1 MLGDRIGLRPLET
14 QDVYPLLKWF
24 NDQRVLEDLGAEHIF
39 FCVSLEE
46 EQAIV
51 ERMLRDV
58 HAHWFI
64 VVKSKEL
71 EPIGVIG
78 LVDMDER
85 NASAEMRL
93 VIGEVKEWGKG
104 LGEEAVRLIL
114 DFAFNSRNMHR
125 IWLRVAEYNRRAIRL
140 YKRSGFVEE
149 GRSRHDH
156 YHKGKWQD
164 ALRMSILSSEWRS
177 R

>member
-1 MLGDRIGLRPLET
+1 M
-14 QDVYPLLKWF
+14 
-24 NDQRVLEDLGAEHIF
+24 ND
-39 FCVSLEE
+39 
-46 EQAIV
+46 
-51 ERMLRDV
+51 ERMQILKRV
-58 HAHWFI
+58 ETGEI
-64 VVKSKEL
+64 
-71 EPIGVIG
+71 
-78 LVDMDER
+78 
-85 NASAEMRL
+85 SA
-93 VIGEVKEWGKG
+93 
-104 LGEEAVRLIL
+104 EEAVRLLL